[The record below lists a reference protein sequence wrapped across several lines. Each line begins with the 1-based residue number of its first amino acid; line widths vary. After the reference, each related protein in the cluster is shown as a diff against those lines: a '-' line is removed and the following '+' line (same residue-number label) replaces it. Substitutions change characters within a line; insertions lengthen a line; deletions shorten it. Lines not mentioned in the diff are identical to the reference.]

1 MRTFDQ
7 DDINEGALIITLL
20 IKTIIEVDT
29 DRPRNEADDKLMT
42 AAMEWVEEFSEKGIY
57 EIEITEH

>member
-42 AAMEWVEEFSEKGIY
+42 AAMEWVEEFSEKDIY
-57 EIEITEH
+57 EIEMVEH

>member
-7 DDINEGALIITLL
+7 DDINEGALIISLL
-20 IKTIIEVDT
+20 VKTIIEVDT
-29 DRPRNEADDKLMT
+29 DRPRNESDDQLMA

-57 EIEITEH
+57 EIKMTEH